1 MPLEWLNTAVQ
12 ISVVAGF
19 IGSVFTYVVLR
30 PLNATI
36 TDLHYAIQ
44 DLRKDLRDS
53 EERRHMMEIKLAE
66 VDQRA
71 RVAHS
76 RLDELVKYCQRNGAN
91 IFMHERMGDDNE
103 GVERR

>member
-1 MPLEWLNTAVQ
+1 MDWLDMAVQ
-12 ISVVAGF
+12 VSIVAGF
-19 IGSVFTYVVLR
+19 IGAVFTYVVLR

-53 EERRHMMEIKLAE
+53 EERRHKMEIKLAE

-76 RLDELVKYCQRNGAN
+76 RIDEIVKYCQRNGVN
-91 IFMHERMGDDNE
+91 IFMHERMSDDE
-103 GVERR
+103 GLEHR

>member
-1 MPLEWLNTAVQ
+1 VEWLDTAVQ
-12 ISVVAGF
+12 ISIVAGF
-19 IGSVFTYVVLR
+19 IGGVFTYVVLR

-44 DLRKDLRDS
+44 DLRKDLKDC
-53 EERRHMMEIKLAE
+53 EERRHIMEIKLAE

-76 RLDELVKYCQRNGAN
+76 RIDEIVKYCQRNGLN
-91 IFMHERMGDDNE
+91 IFMHERMSDGDE
-103 GVERR
+103 LEHR

>member
-1 MPLEWLNTAVQ
+1 MDWLGTAVQ
-12 ISVVAGF
+12 ISIVAGF

-36 TDLHYAIQ
+36 TDLRYTIK
-44 DLRKDLRDS
+44 DLRKDLKDS
-53 EERRHMMEIKLAE
+53 EERRHMLEIKLAE

-76 RLDELVKYCQRNGAN
+76 RIDEIVKYCQRNGAD
-91 IFMHERMGDDNE
+91 IFMHERMGDGDE
-103 GVERR
+103 GVEHR